1 MHLIDLIIQL
11 FTRKLGK
18 DKKNNFIQFTTLG
31 LFGGVAVIT
40 YIPKGTDLM
49 TIISAIVI
57 FWLILYVIFRLT
69 QYFKI
74 L

>member
-1 MHLIDLIIQL
+1 VHLIDFITE
-11 FTRKLGK
+11 FFSRRFGK
-18 DKKNNFIQFTTLG
+18 DKKTNFIQFITLG

-40 YIPKGTDLM
+40 YVPKGTDPM

-57 FWLILYVIFRLT
+57 FWIILYVIFRLF

>member
-1 MHLIDLIIQL
+1 MHLIDFIIQ
-11 FTRKLGK
+11 FFNRKLGK
-18 DKKNNFIQFTTLG
+18 DKKTNFIQFITLG

-40 YIPKGTDLM
+40 YIPKDIDLI
-49 TIISAIVI
+49 TIVLAIVI
-57 FWLILYVIFRLT
+57 FWMILYAIFRLF

>member
-1 MHLIDLIIQL
+1 VHLIDLITQF
-11 FTRKLGK
+11 FTKKLSK
-18 DKKNNFIQFTTLG
+18 DKKTNFIQFIILG

-40 YIPKGTDLM
+40 YIPKDTDLT
-49 TIISAIVI
+49 TIISAILI
-57 FWLILYVIFRLT
+57 FWMILYVIFRLF

>member
-1 MHLIDLIIQL
+1 MHLIDLIAQF
-11 FTRKLGK
+11 FTKKLSK
-18 DKKNNFIQFTTLG
+18 DKKTNFVQFIILG

-40 YIPKGTDLM
+40 YIPKDTDLT
-49 TIISAIVI
+49 TIISAILI
-57 FWLILYVIFRLT
+57 FWMILYVIFRLF

>member
-1 MHLIDLIIQL
+1 VHLIDLIAQF
-11 FTRKLGK
+11 FTKKLSK
-18 DKKNNFIQFTTLG
+18 DKKTNFVQFIILG

-40 YIPKGTDLM
+40 YIPKDTDLT
-49 TIISAIVI
+49 TIISAILI
-57 FWLILYVIFRLT
+57 FWMILYVIFRLF